1 MNKLSTIIIISFL
14 LTSCFKTAEQIKR
27 EKEVDLQVA
36 QSAKTIRDLSETIQQ
51 LKSQINSTSGQIE
64 EIDHKSQQKAQEQN
78 QTFSQTVLQ
87 LSEQV
92 KLLLTDNV
100 ELKSKLA
107 KIEKDLE
114 AQRKYIK
121 NVTGTLTKISGP
133 TKRSSGSKLK
143 KAHKAFEKNQ
153 KKTAKKLYQELLNEG
168 KINAAQ
174 RNHVYFNLGLL
185 DYWAAKYN
193 KALVYFSKIYTKYPR
208 SSFSPRSLLY
218 IARSFKKQNKTAEA
232 SAMYQEL
239 IKNYPKS
246 SHAATA
252 KKEDK

>member
-1 MNKLSTIIIISFL
+1 MNKFTNLIIISFL

-27 EKEVDLQVA
+27 EEAIDLQVS
-36 QSAKTIRDLSETIQQ
+36 QSARTIRDLSETIQQ

-64 EIDHKSQQKAQEQN
+64 ENDHKRSQKAQEQSL
-78 QTFSQTVLQ
+78 TFSQTVSQ

-92 KLLLTDNV
+92 KILISDNILV
-100 ELKSKLA
+100 KAKLE
-107 KIEKDLE
+107 KIEKDMD
-114 AQRKYIK
+114 AQRKYLK

-133 TKRSSGSKLK
+133 TKSSSSSKLK
-143 KAHKAFEKNQ
+143 NAHKAFEKNQ
-153 KKTAKKLYQELLNEG
+153 KKKAKALYQELLNEG

-174 RNHVYFNLGLL
+174 KNHVYFNLGLL

-193 KALVYFSKIYTKYPR
+193 KGLVYFSKIYTKYPR

-218 IARSFKKQNKTAEA
+218 IARSFKKQSKNAEA
-232 SAMYQEL
+232 SAMYKEL
-239 IKNYPKS
+239 IKNYPS
-246 SHAATA
+246 SAHAKTA